1 MYVRGVRVGSI
12 SLFLKKCIYIFGR
25 AGSLLLSTGFLR
37 AGCSEQ
43 GLLSSCG
50 AWASHCGGFSCD
62 GAQALGCVGS
72 AVEAPGLQGAG
83 SVVHRGTWAE
93 LLHSMWNRPRLGI
106 PVLAG
111 IFLTT
116 GPPWKSKKHLLHGG
130 ISRDLSEI

>member
-1 MYVRGVRVGSI
+1 MGSI
-12 SLFLKKCIYIFGR
+12 SLFLKKLTCIFGR

-43 GLLSSCG
+43 GLLCTC

-62 GAQALGCVGS
+62 GAQALEWVGS
-72 AVEAPGLQGAG
+72 AVEAPGRQGAG

-111 IFLTT
+111 MFLTT

-130 ISRDLSEI
+130 ISKDLSEV